1 MTFFIVLLSIGGF
14 LSTLTH
20 GPVNH
25 KNYCGGG
32 RNHSTGYWTFTTYL
46 LLKVCEFVSLW
57 VANMVLYRK
66 SCIRYN
72 HKKRFAGLKKKW
84 CSGACYCYYLPYY
97 SSDLKVIL
105 SISLPTTIA
114 LLYYFSFGF
123 LNSLTIIFD
132 LSLFGHCVLC
142 GIFFIVLSF
151 SQSFH
156 LKIKLLAAT
165 RCANFA
171 LKQKILRKIF

>member
-46 LLKVCEFVSLW
+46 LLLKVCEFVSLW
-57 VANMVLYRK
+57 VANMVYRK

-84 CSGACYCYYLPYY
+84 CSGACYCYYLYLLFIRSKGNFVHFTTYY
-97 SSDLKVIL
+97 CFTIL
-105 SISLPTTIA
+105 L
-114 LLYYFSFGF
+114 
-123 LNSLTIIFD
+123 
-132 LSLFGHCVLC
+132 
-142 GIFFIVLSF
+142 
-151 SQSFH
+151 
-156 LKIKLLAAT
+156 
-165 RCANFA
+165 
-171 LKQKILRKIF
+171 

>member
-1 MTFFIVLLSIGGF
+1 MSTTYVVFTFTSKVQSVLKKKIIYTYIYLVTFFIVLLSIGGF

-105 SISLPTTIA
+105 SISLPTIA

-132 LSLFGHCVLC
+132 IYITFWPLC
-142 GIFFIVLSF
+142 FVWNLLYCPFI
-151 SQSFH
+151 
-156 LKIKLLAAT
+156 
-165 RCANFA
+165 
-171 LKQKILRKIF
+171 